1 MRYPKLRELR
11 EAIKA
16 LVKGPYT
23 SKFPFEPHEPAE
35 CFRGRPKFYEKDCT
49 GCTACANVC
58 PTGAITFE
66 ENTLDGKLVRIFT
79 VRYDICIF
87 CGNCQAN
94 CLTGKGIM
102 LSREFDL
109 ATLGKRI
116 DLTDRVEKELVVC
129 ENCQNIVGPKDQI
142 LWVARKLGPLAFSN
156 TSVMLFYLQN
166 NSLAKIDTPSQ
177 KPQVPLLRQDRLRL
191 LCPRC
196 RREIVIKS

>member
-1 MRYPKLRELR
+1 MRYPKLRELK

-23 SKFPFEPHEPAE
+23 TKFPFEPHEPAE
-35 CFRGRPKFYEKDCT
+35 RFRGRPKFYEKDCT

-58 PTGAITFE
+58 PPGAITFE
-66 ENTLDGKLVRIFT
+66 EKSVNGKTVREFT

-102 LSREFDL
+102 LTREFDL
-109 ATLGKRI
+109 ATLGKRT
-116 DLTDRVEKELVVC
+116 DLIDRVEKELVVC
-129 ENCQNIVGPKDQI
+129 ENCKNIVGPKDQI

-156 TSVMLFYLQN
+156 TTVMLFYLQN
-166 NSLAKIDTPSQ
+166 NALAKIEA
-177 KPQVPLLRQDRLRL
+177 VPAAGENFPARPDRLKL

-196 RREIVIKS
+196 RREIVVKS